1 MQQKI
6 RLQSAMEYLM
16 TYGWAILII
25 AVVLGALYQLG
36 VFGSAGAGVSSSC
49 FSSPGYLCQSPIL
62 NTTGFLGIKFG
73 QIGISTMTIT
83 ATACSTNASTPSFTS
98 NANIQLN
105 SGGQTVLQFSCPTSS
120 NAIGTNFKGYLWITY
135 STPTQSGVVDRF
147 ATVTGK
153 ISTKGNVTKTLGGLG
168 AGSVPVTFSATC
180 GGTLTVVA
188 GNDICTFTSNGIFT
202 VTAGGGN
209 VAVLVVAG
217 GGGAGYSTGSWAGAG
232 GAGGFI
238 ENDNFAVAVQS
249 YTVTVG
255 AGGPGGVTFGASS
268 ALDGGNSVFSTI
280 TAIGGGGG
288 GGSYCCT
295 NPGPGA
301 AGGSGG
307 GAGPSV
313 YGGAAGPGTV
323 GQGNNGGGD
332 SSGQG
337 GAGGGGAGG
346 VGGNG
351 RGGNGGIGLQSSLSG
366 STQYYAGGGGGGGSP
381 NGSGGLGGGAGGGA
395 GAAATANTGGG
406 GGGGGAGGP
415 GGNGGSGIVIIVYN
429 ALGNGTP

>member
-1 MQQKI
+1 MPKI
-6 RLQSAMEYLM
+6 QSAMEYLM

-36 VFGSAGAGVSSSC
+36 VFNSGSLGTSSSC
-49 FSSPGYLCQSPIL
+49 LAS
-62 NTTGFLGIKFG
+62 TGFLCQTPLLNSTGWLAVKFG
-73 QIGISTMTIT
+73 EIGISTLTIT
-83 ATACSTNASTPSFTS
+83 STACTTNVTTPSVTQNTYVVLTS
-98 NANIQLN
+98 
-105 SGGQTVLQFSCPTSS
+105 GQTSAIPFSCPLSS
-120 NAIGTNFKGYLWITY
+120 NAIGTGFKGYLWLTY
-135 STPTQSGVVDRF
+135 NTPTSNGIVDRI
-147 ATVTGK
+147 ALVT
-153 ISTKGNVTKTLGGLG
+153 TKVTSLGNVTTALGGV
-168 AGSVPVTFSATC
+168 ATPKFSATC
-180 GGTLTVVA
+180 GGTLTVIA
-188 GNDICTFTSNGIFT
+188 GNDICTFTSNGMFT
-202 VTAGGGN
+202 VAGASGR
-209 VAVLVVAG
+209 VAVLVVGG

-232 GAGGFI
+232 GAGGFV
-238 ENDNFAVAVQS
+238 ENDLFAVSIQS

-255 AGGPGGVTFGASS
+255 SSGPGGVGFTSSS
-268 ALDGGNSVFSTI
+268 ASDGSNSVFSTI

-295 NPGPGA
+295 FPGA
-301 AGGSGG
+301 GASGGSGG

-313 YGGAAGPGTV
+313 YGGAAGSGTA

-346 VGGNG
+346 VGGDG

-366 STQYYAGGGGGGGSP
+366 SPQYYAGGGGGGGSP
-381 NGSGGLGGGAGGGA
+381 NGSGGLGGGGGGGA
-395 GAAATANTGGG
+395 AAAGTPNTGGG

-429 ALGNGTP
+429 ALGSGAP